1 MGSLTFSSHSV
12 EETRQLGEALGR
24 VLQDGDFV
32 GLVGELGAGKTELAR
47 GIAQGVGVSQDEV
60 ASPSFAIVHA
70 YRGRIPLNHVDLY
83 RLTGRDD
90 LEGTGFYELRDGP
103 GATMVEWLDRLPAA
117 APSDGLII
125 TFVEPVEGRR
135 ELHLEPSGPRSVQL
149 VERWRDELLG
159 RSG

>member
-12 EETRQLGEALGR
+12 GETRQLGEALGR

-32 GLVGELGAGKTELAR
+32 GMVGELGAGKTEFAR
-47 GIAQGVGVSQDEV
+47 GIAQGLGVPEEEV

-70 YRGRIPLNHVDLY
+70 YRGRIPLTHVDLY
-83 RLTGRDD
+83 RLTGRED

-103 GATMVEWLDRLPAA
+103 GATMVEWLDRFPVA
-117 APSDGLII
+117 APPDGVTIL
-125 TFVEPVEGRR
+125 FVEPVEGQR
-135 ELHLEPSGPRSVQL
+135 ELHVEPSGPRSVQL